1 MPIRMFHLGFEYG
14 NPGFPKSNMISHFFS
29 DPNDKI
35 VETIGESNVLMI
47 GNFLQE
53 DEMSVI
59 LQYNGIK
66 IIYIGEPIGQII
78 FSYFTDELLKKD
90 LYNYCIGSITN
101 NPGKWIKYP
110 LYFNMSINY
119 NAVNSY
125 VSTTTC
131 NEKQLCTLINRH
143 DWGNTRTPI
152 FKELSRYMHVVCP
165 GQLLN
170 NCSNEEL
177 DIIGIVEYIK
187 NFIFNICSE
196 NFGECHPGYI
206 TEKLMNCCLGG
217 AIPLY
222 FGDLDDIDSRIF
234 NKNRI
239 LFLNEDN
246 TVDVANRVI
255 QMCMNPQILEA
266 FYSQPVFMDT
276 AEDAMK
282 EIDEG
287 VRTFFKGLSDGLS

>member
-1 MPIRMFHLGFEYG
+1 MPIRMFHMGFDYG
-14 NPGFPKSNMISHFFS
+14 HPGFPKSNIISQFFS

-53 DEMSVI
+53 NELSII
-59 LQYNGIK
+59 LQYNGTK
-66 IIYIGEPIGQII
+66 IIYIGEPIGKFG
-78 FSYFTDELLKKD
+78 FSHFTDELLKND
-90 LYNYCIGSITN
+90 LYNYCIGCIAN
-101 NPGKWIKYP
+101 KPGKWIKYP
-110 LYFNMSINY
+110 IYFNPSINF
-119 NAVNSY
+119 NEVNSY
-125 VSTTTC
+125 VSTITC
-131 NEKQLCTLINRH
+131 KGKQLCTLISRH
-143 DWGNTRTPI
+143 DSGNTRIPI

-165 GQLLN
+165 GRLLN

-177 DIIGIVEYIK
+177 DRIGTAEYLK
-187 NFIFNICSE
+187 KFIFNICSE

-222 FGDLDDIDSRIF
+222 FGNLDDIDRRIF

-246 TVDVANRVI
+246 TVDVANRVM
-255 QMCMNPQILEA
+255 QMFMNPQILEA
-266 FYSQPVFMDT
+266 FYRQPVFMDT

-282 EIDEG
+282 EIGEG
-287 VRTFFKGLSDGLS
+287 VRTFFTHLHS